1 LHSVPLGEPP
11 YFDGE
16 DYSRWIHK
24 LNGHLYSL
32 HPSIW
37 DVVELVIQIPE
48 SDDEDYDS
56 VEVVQIVHR
65 NSKATMVLLAI
76 SFLR

>member
-1 LHSVPLGEPP
+1 L
-11 YFDGE
+11 
-16 DYSRWIHK
+16 K
-24 LNGHLYSL
+24 GHLYSL
-32 HPSIW
+32 HPSIR

-65 NSKATMVLLAI
+65 N
-76 SFLR
+76 